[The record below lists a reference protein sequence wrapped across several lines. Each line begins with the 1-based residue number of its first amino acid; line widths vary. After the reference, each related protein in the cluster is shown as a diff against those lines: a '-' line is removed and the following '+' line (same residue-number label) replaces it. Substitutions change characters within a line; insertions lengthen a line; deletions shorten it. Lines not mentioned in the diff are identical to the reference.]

1 MIPRK
6 RLEKINI
13 DYRGPHSAELFKA
26 SYVKPTE
33 YQHTVVG
40 TGESHAVAAVR
51 ALSHLRNLS
60 LGTVFLTIEEMVQ
73 KSLPTNASA
82 IATPQ
87 ADINIYCVL
96 SITLVEDAT

>member
-1 MIPRK
+1 MFPAK

-13 DYRGPHSAELFKA
+13 DFRGPHSAELFEA

-40 TGESHAVAAVR
+40 VGESHAVAAVR
-51 ALSHLRNLS
+51 ALSHLRNLG
-60 LGTVFLTIEEMVQ
+60 LGAAFLEIEGMVQ
-73 KSLPTNASA
+73 KSLPTNANA

-96 SITLVEDAT
+96 SFNLEDVT